1 MLSVSRLSTIILGI
15 GRSRTDVSSA
25 LTGDIRTGG
34 DKGLFEYAT
43 ALMNVNETARSIA
56 AGMELSR
63 QEIILPHKERR
74 ALQTR
79 AAPQDR
85 RAGLVDPV
93 ELALQL
99 PFCFEVRTLS
109 DRLVSSAPE

>member
-1 MLSVSRLSTIILGI
+1 
-15 GRSRTDVSSA
+15 VSSA

-34 DKGLFEYAT
+34 DRDLFEYAT
-43 ALMNVNETARSIA
+43 ALINVNETARGVA

-63 QEIILPHKERR
+63 REIILPHKERR
-74 ALQTR
+74 ASQAR

-93 ELALQL
+93 ELGRVGRDDSL
-99 PFCFEVRTLS
+99 FEQEAAVEAPLTGLDHAIGFLREFIEGKSL
-109 DRLVSSAPE
+109 DRAH